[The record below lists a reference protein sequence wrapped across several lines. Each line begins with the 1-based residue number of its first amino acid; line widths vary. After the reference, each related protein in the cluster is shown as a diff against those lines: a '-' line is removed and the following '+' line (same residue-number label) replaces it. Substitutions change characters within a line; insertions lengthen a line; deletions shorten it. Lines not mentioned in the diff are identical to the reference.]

1 MNANQKTYRIVAAIV
16 DVHQLTMYKEDG
28 TTIVLKQGT
37 AALQSAMEQ
46 ITTQLVEKGYADLVM
61 DVTVVNSFADFEKK
75 TNGIVRLFR
84 VAKSKLKELFC
95 EPVAPVQLGMVPVV
109 DRTKAEKQ
117 LAAVQSIMEHAVPV
131 TSEIF
136 TEEGMDNQV
145 DIVDDTGSTC
155 GTHTPRDATETV
167 VAVMDGKI
175 IPGMEKIKNQFT
187 NAVATNNTIG
197 MENFLKRLANVID
210 ERSHS
215 VEDVLKFLERGDLPI
230 ADDGCILIYKV
241 LLRKDNVYVDCHTN
255 KIEQWVGAYVCM
267 DKSLVDP
274 ERNNECSNGL
284 HVARRGYI
292 GKFTGNVCVLAKLA
306 PEDVIAVPDYD
317 ANKMRVCGYHII
329 AELTEEQHNLLN
341 NNRPI
346 TEVESGK
353 LLLANALAGNHI
365 NRTHAVH
372 INGHM
377 GKDVL
382 VFESKLGSETET
394 IVKDVA
400 VVAEALP
407 DKVINEPTAPAVDP
421 KAIAKV
427 VVQQKTEGLSYRQ
440 QIEALFPIRTKE
452 DAQKAFD
459 LKRASKKSFA
469 VLGITYKDE
478 KTIMSLLGK

>member
-1 MNANQKTYRIVAAIV
+1 
-16 DVHQLTMYKEDG
+16 
-28 TTIVLKQGT
+28 
-37 AALQSAMEQ
+37 
-46 ITTQLVEKGYADLVM
+46 
-61 DVTVVNSFADFEKK
+61 
-75 TNGIVRLFR
+75 
-84 VAKSKLKELFC
+84 
-95 EPVAPVQLGMVPVV
+95 
-109 DRTKAEKQ
+109 
-117 LAAVQSIMEHAVPV
+117 
-131 TSEIF
+131 
-136 TEEGMDNQV
+136 
-145 DIVDDTGSTC
+145 
-155 GTHTPRDATETV
+155 
-167 VAVMDGKI
+167 
-175 IPGMEKIKNQFT
+175 
-187 NAVATNNTIG
+187 
-197 MENFLKRLANVID
+197 
-210 ERSHS
+210 
-215 VEDVLKFLERGDLPI
+215 
-230 ADDGCILIYKV
+230 
-241 LLRKDNVYVDCHTN
+241 
-255 KIEQWVGAYVCM
+255 M

-274 ERNNECSNGL
+274 VRNNECSNGL

-292 GKFTGNVCVLAKLA
+292 SNFSGNVCVLAKLA

-329 AELTEEQHNLLN
+329 AELTQEQHNLLN

-353 LLLANALAGNHI
+353 LLLANALVGNHI
-365 NRTHAVH
+365 NRTHSVH

-377 GKDVL
+377 GKNVL

-407 DKVINEPTAPAVDP
+407 DKVINQPTAPAVDP

-440 QIEALFPIRTKE
+440 KIEALFPIRTKE

-469 VLGITYKDE
+469 VLGISYKDE